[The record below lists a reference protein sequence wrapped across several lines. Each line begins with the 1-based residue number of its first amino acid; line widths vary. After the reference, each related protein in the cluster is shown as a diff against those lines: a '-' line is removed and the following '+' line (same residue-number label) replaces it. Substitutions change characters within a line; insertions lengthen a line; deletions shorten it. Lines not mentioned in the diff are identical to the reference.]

1 MYRQKSTPGV
11 SPGAP
16 GTKKKDKKM
25 KTEIIIFKEPIKSKY
40 EIENLIKK
48 GWKIK
53 ESTITLIKEN

>member
-1 MYRQKSTPGV
+1 
-11 SPGAP
+11 
-16 GTKKKDKKM
+16 M

-40 EIENLIKK
+40 EIGNLIKK